1 VTPLLETVDAGGKL
15 VRVRKFACVGIAA
28 ALSLAAGCA
37 SSKSDAGGSS
47 STTAKSA
54 TGPAPGVTADKI
66 KIGVTYVDTN
76 SLKKVNLNFNL
87 GDFKGSYQAL
97 ANAINAAGGINGRK
111 LELVFAPIDPTGTAS
126 ADAACLKLTEDE
138 KVFLIVGFFLNDAV
152 VCPNSTH
159 KTAIVGGFMTNE
171 RLAKSKAPWVTWNP
185 DDDQPNAVLDELKQ
199 RGELD
204 GKVAVVAA
212 AQEKASMDNVVLPK
226 LKSLG
231 ITPVET
237 AVIDAP
243 VNDTAAL
250 QTNVNLIAEKFKS
263 AGADTVVVVGSSG
276 ANWPLYT
283 QDNPYRPKN
292 LFLDIYASRAFATN
306 ADTKS
311 TAILKDS
318 LSADSNAP
326 DQARWDEAEMQ
337 KCVAT
342 LTNGGVD
349 AAAKPPSQFDPDD
362 MSNQPYQATFFSCAD
377 MALTKAVLEAAGK
390 NLNYGTLAAAI
401 NGLKVTIPGDPAERT
416 YGPPPAADGNPQAYL
431 FAWDEA
437 KKEFVLS
444 NG

>member
-1 VTPLLETVDAGGKL
+1 
-15 VRVRKFACVGIAA
+15 VRVREFACVGIAA
-28 ALSLAAGCA
+28 VLSLAAGCA

-47 STTAKSA
+47 STTKSEPSA

-66 KIGVTYVDTN
+66 KIGVTYVDTAA
-76 SLKKVNLNFNL
+76 LKKVNLNFNL

-97 ANAINAAGGINGRK
+97 ADAINAAGGINGRK
-111 LELVFAPIDPTGTAS
+111 LDLVFAPIDPTGTAS

-159 KTAIVGGFMTNE
+159 KTAIVGGTMTNE
-171 RLAKSKAPWVTWNP
+171 RLAKSTAPWVTWNP
-185 DDDQPNAVLDELKQ
+185 DDDQPKAVLDELSR

-212 AQEKASMDNVVLPK
+212 AQEKASMDKVVLPK

-231 ITPVET
+231 ITPVAT

-243 VNDTAAL
+243 VSDTAAL

-292 LFLDIYASRAFATN
+292 LFLDILASRAFATN

-318 LSADSNAP
+318 LSAGSYGP

-342 LTNGGVD
+342 LTKAGID
-349 AAAKPPSQFDPDD
+349 AAAKPPSQFDPND
-362 MSNQPYQATFFSCAD
+362 MSNQPYQATFFSCPD